1 MLQARRARQ
10 QPMFRRFR
18 NSEGGNFA
26 VITGIMTVP
35 LMAAVAGIVD
45 FTTAH
50 NKAGQLQN
58 SLDASALAIA
68 TAYDLGMSDGELT
81 QLGQDYYDHNMVG
94 IVTNVDAYVYDD
106 QLSSDLS
113 AIASSE
119 GDEEFITVRSAI
131 THQGILGA
139 LDWPVH
145 RRSVVKIKRGAPA
158 CVLALDPHAAS
169 SVKIQGATDIGLQG
183 CVIASNSNSD
193 SAVYRG
199 GSAVLSAACINTVGA
214 SSGISSNSNA
224 HLDCPTPLENQY
236 PSFDPLAKVIPPSYS
251 TCKSV
256 PGGKTKTLSPGTFCN
271 KSLSGDITLEPGTY
285 ILKGGQI
292 NLGGNGSLKGAG
304 VTIFL
309 MEDAEFSVNG
319 NEIVQLT
326 PPSSGA
332 YAGIT
337 IFQEKSN
344 TNTITI
350 NGASDS
356 YVSGFVYA
364 PGGHV
369 FYAGN
374 STATTQSE
382 CLRIVGNTVEMT
394 GNSDIKSDCTAQLGG
409 REMFAGRYM
418 SIVR

>member
-1 MLQARRARQ
+1 
-10 QPMFRRFR
+10 MFGRFWH
-18 NSEGGNFA
+18 SESGNFA
-26 VITGIMTVP
+26 VITGIAIVP
-35 LMAAVAGIVD
+35 LIAAVAGAVD
-45 FTTAH
+45 YTIAH

-58 SLDASALAIA
+58 SLDTSALAIA
-68 TAYDLGMSDGELT
+68 TAYDLGMSEDQLT
-81 QLGQDYYDHNMVG
+81 QLGQDFYDNNMVG
-94 IVTNVDAYVYDD
+94 VSMSANVFDYDD
-106 QLSSDLS
+106 ELSSDLS

-131 THQGILGA
+131 THEGILGA

-169 SVKIQGATDIGLQG
+169 SVKIQGSTDVGVLG
-183 CVIASNSNSD
+183 CVIASNSDSD

-199 GSAVLSAACINTVGA
+199 GSAVLSAACISTVGGT
-214 SSGISSNSNA
+214 SGISSSSNA
-224 HLDCPTPLENQY
+224 HLDCPAPLENQY
-236 PSFDPLAKVIPPSYS
+236 PSFNPLAKVMPPSYS
-251 TCKSV
+251 CPGGESV
-256 PGGKTKTLSPGTFCN
+256 PGGKKKTLEAGTYCNKTLSGE
-271 KSLSGDITLEPGTY
+271 ITLEPGTY
-285 ILKGGQI
+285 VLAGGRV
-292 NLGGNGSLKGAG
+292 NLGGNGYLKGAG

-309 MEDAEFSVNG
+309 MGDAEFSVNG
-319 NEIVQLT
+319 NEVVQLT
-326 PPSSGA
+326 PPSSGD
-332 YAGIT
+332 YAGTT
-337 IFQEKSN
+337 IYQEKSN
-344 TNTITI
+344 DNTITI
-350 NGASDS
+350 NGTSDS

-374 STATTQSE
+374 SATSTQSE

-394 GNSDIKSDCTAQLGG
+394 GNSDIKSDCTAELGG

>member
-1 MLQARRARQ
+1 
-10 QPMFRRFR
+10 MFRRFR

-45 FTTAH
+45 FTTVH
-50 NKAGQLQN
+50 NKTGQLQN
-58 SLDASALAIA
+58 SLDSSALAIA
-68 TAYDLGMSDGELT
+68 TAYDLGMSDDELT

-94 IVTNVDAYVYDD
+94 IVTNVDAYNYDD

-119 GDEEFITVRSAI
+119 GDEEFITVRSNI

-139 LDWPVH
+139 LNWPVH

-169 SVKIQGATDIGLQG
+169 SVKIQGSTDIGLQG

-214 SSGISSNSNA
+214 TSGISSNSNT
-224 HLDCPTPLENQY
+224 HLDCPAPLENQY
-236 PSFDPLAKVIPPSYS
+236 PSFDPLAKVVPPSYS
-251 TCKSV
+251 CPGKSV
-256 PGGKTKTLSPGTFCN
+256 PGGKQKTLEAGTYCNKTLSGE
-271 KSLSGDITLEPGTY
+271 ITLEPGTY
-285 ILKGGQI
+285 VLAGGRI
-292 NLGGNGSLKGAG
+292 SLGGNGYLKGAG

-309 MEDAEFSVNG
+309 MGDAEFSVNG

-326 PPSSGA
+326 PPSSGD

-350 NGASDS
+350 NGTSDS
-356 YVSGFVYA
+356 YISGFVYA

-374 STATTQSE
+374 SEATTQSE
-382 CLRIVGNTVEMT
+382 CLRIVGKTIEMT

>member
-1 MLQARRARQ
+1 MLRHLWK
-10 QPMFRRFR
+10 
-18 NSEGGNFA
+18 SEGGNFA
-26 VITGIMTVP
+26 VITVIVIVP
-35 LMAAVAGIVD
+35 VMAAVAGAVD
-45 FTTAH
+45 YSIAH

-68 TAYDLGMSDGELT
+68 TAYDLGMSEDELT
-81 QLGQDYYDHNMVG
+81 QLGQDYYDTNMVG
-94 IVTNVDAYVYDD
+94 VAVNAEAFGYDD
-106 QLSSDLS
+106 ELSSDLS

-119 GDEEFITVRSAI
+119 GNEEFITVRSAI

-169 SVKIQGATDIGLQG
+169 SVKIQGSTDVGLLG
-183 CVIASNSNSD
+183 CVIASNSDSD
-193 SAVYRG
+193 AAVYRG
-199 GSAVLSAACINTVGA
+199 GSAVLSAACINTVGGT
-214 SSGISSNSNA
+214 SGISSNSNA
-224 HLDCPTPLENQY
+224 HLDCPAPMENQY
-236 PSFDPLAKVIPPSYS
+236 SSFDPLAKVKPPSYS
-251 TCKSV
+251 SCQPV
-256 PGGKTKTLSPGTFCN
+256 PGGKTKTLLPGTFCN
-271 KSLSGDITLEPGTY
+271 KSLSGDITLVSGTY
-285 ILKGGQI
+285 ILKGGRI
-292 NLGGNGSLKGAG
+292 NLGGNGSLKGYG

-319 NEIVQLT
+319 NEVVQLT
-326 PPSSGA
+326 PPSSGD

-337 IFQEKSN
+337 IYQEKSN

-350 NGASDS
+350 NGTSDS

-374 STATTQSE
+374 SATSTQSE

-394 GNSDIKSDCTAQLGG
+394 GNSDIKSDCSAQLGG